1 MVTSAVLGADAD
13 LSITQQMCAH
23 SGMSILSH
31 TSSIFKVDTLVPA
44 PPAPAVKTKVDIVAR
59 IIARRKVI
67 APALFMF
74 EADGWF
80 MFLLGDFRGPI
91 NRG

>member
-1 MVTSAVLGADAD
+1 
-13 LSITQQMCAH
+13 
-23 SGMSILSH
+23 
-31 TSSIFKVDTLVPA
+31 
-44 PPAPAVKTKVDIVAR
+44 VDIVAR